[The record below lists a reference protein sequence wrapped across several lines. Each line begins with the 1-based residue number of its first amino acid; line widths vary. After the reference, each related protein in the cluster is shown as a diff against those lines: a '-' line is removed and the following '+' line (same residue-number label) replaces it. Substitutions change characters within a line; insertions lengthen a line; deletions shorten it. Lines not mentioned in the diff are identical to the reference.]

1 MYNNIIIAI
10 IFFSLGYLFH
20 FLISKIKNENSALY
34 LLLKDFKASIDEYKI
49 QNEINTKEVKDAIK
63 TSSELVKI
71 LTTNQNL
78 KGQYG
83 EDCLENILKA
93 IYPQENID
101 YIKQFETQ
109 NEDNKSIRP
118 DYLVKLP
125 NNKSILIDCKLN
137 LEKYIEFKESS
148 DEIKFQKKNEFIKD
162 LNSTINTLSNK
173 KYEKAKNLIQAN
185 FILMYIPLEPVLT
198 HIYTDKDFLSVIKNA
213 SEKNIIIVGN
223 SSILTTIK
231 LTKLLWAQDTQE
243 KNIENIINI
252 SQNIY
257 ELIAQHSQN
266 LYKIKE
272 QMETNLEL
280 FNKEYKKM
288 TQENKIFKSASQL
301 KEFGIK
307 PLNIKNGKKIS
318 EINIHSDFLN

>member
-1 MYNNIIIAI
+1 MYNYFLTAI
-10 IFFSLGYLFH
+10 IFFILGYFCH
-20 FLISKIKNENSALY
+20 FFFSKIKKESSALY
-34 LLLKDFKASIDEYKI
+34 ILLSDFKKTIDEYKM
-49 QNEINTKEVKDAIK
+49 QNELNTKEVKNAIK
-63 TSSELVKI
+63 SSAELVKI

-83 EDCLENILKA
+83 ENCLENVLKT
-93 IYPQENID
+93 IFPQENID

-109 NEDNKSIRP
+109 NDENKTIRP

-125 NNKSILIDCKLN
+125 NNKSLIIDCKLN
-137 LEKYIEFKESS
+137 LEKYIEFKESP
-148 DEIKFQKKNEFIKD
+148 EEFKLQKKNDFIKD
-162 LNSTINTLSNK
+162 LNSTINNLSNK
-173 KYEKAKNLIQAN
+173 KYEKAQNLNQPD

-198 HIYTDKDFLSVIKNA
+198 LIYTDNDFLSVVKNA
-213 SEKNIIIVGN
+213 VQKNVIIVGN

-231 LTKLLWAQDTQE
+231 LVQYLWAQDTQE

-272 QMETNLEL
+272 QMQNNVNL
-280 FNKEYKKM
+280 FNKEYEKIS
-288 TQENKIFKSASQL
+288 QENKIFKSACQL
-301 KEFGIK
+301 KEYGIK
-307 PLNIKNGKKIS
+307 PLNKKTGKKLS
-318 EINIHSDFLN
+318 ETIIHSDFLN